1 MNPEALASLA
11 VLAEHLHSRR
21 QSILDAWRGVVLED
35 PELQTPS
42 RISVLHF
49 EDIAPQIL
57 DNFEQ
62 RLRTADD
69 QPKRNSEEESS
80 LEHGAHRWQE
90 GYSLR
95 EMVREWGHFQACVLE
110 EIEQF
115 GQTGDGLRPDV
126 LPFARK
132 LWLKVCTEGISSS
145 VEEFDR
151 LQRAEAEGVF
161 QDLHQAIMDLESLD
175 RQRAALWHEA
185 AHDLRGNVGLVTTTT
200 SLLTEAGVPDGLGG
214 RALTLLQA
222 SVDSLQNLLEDL
234 LSLARLEAGR
244 EALYLETFDAGAF
257 LRHLCST
264 LEVLAKD
271 KGLYLKTD
279 GPPSFVVEGDSAK
292 LQRILQNLIL
302 NALKYT
308 RSGGIIIAW
317 GPTRESDIERW
328 RVRIWDTG
336 PGMPAGPGGPLTAEV
351 QQATS
356 TARKVEDRA
365 ESEDVEPVPDV
376 LASSLDAPPGP
387 QRPGEGIGLLIVKR
401 LCELLHAGLEISS
414 RPGEGTVVQ
423 VVLPRDYGRPSPQ
436 G

>member
-1 MNPEALASLA
+1 MDLETLDSLAALAA
-11 VLAEHLHSRR
+11 HLHSRR
-21 QSILDAWRGVVLED
+21 QDILDAWRAVVLED

-42 RISVLHF
+42 RVSVLHF

-57 DNFEQ
+57 DQFEQ
-62 RLRTADD
+62 RLRAADD
-69 QPKRNSEEESS
+69 QPKKQPERQKSV
-80 LEHGAHRWQE
+80 EHGAHRWQE

-95 EMVREWGHFQACVLE
+95 EMVREWGHFQVCVLE
-110 EIEQF
+110 EIERF
-115 GQTGDGLRPDV
+115 GQTRTGA

-132 LWLKVCTEGISSS
+132 LWLTACTEGISSS

-151 LQRAEAEGVF
+151 LQQAEAEGVF
-161 QDLHQAIMDLESLD
+161 QDLQRAVSDLQSLD

-200 SLLTEAGVPDGLGG
+200 SLLTEAGVPDGLGS

-222 SVDSLQNLLEDL
+222 SVDSLQKLLEDL
-234 LSLARLEAGR
+234 LGLARLEAGR
-244 EALYLETFDAGAF
+244 EGLRLETFDAGAF
-257 LRHLCST
+257 LLDLCST
-264 LEVLAKD
+264 LEILAKD

-279 GPPSFVVEGDSAK
+279 GPPSFAVEGDLAK

-308 RSGGIIIAW
+308 RSGGITVSW

-328 RVRIWDTG
+328 LVRIWDTG
-336 PGMPAGPGGPLTAEV
+336 PGMPAGPGGPLAAAV
-351 QQATS
+351 QQATV
-356 TARKVEDRA
+356 TAKEVEDR
-365 ESEDVEPVPDV
+365 SDSSDIEPVPDV
-376 LASSLDAPPGP
+376 PALDERPGP

-401 LCELLHAGLEISS
+401 LCEILHAALEVSS
-414 RPGEGTVVQ
+414 RPGEGTVFQ
-423 VVLPRDYGRPSPQ
+423 IVLPRGYGRPSPR